1 MIDTQID
8 TSGIPPVEERYDL
21 RHLTTFIPNKRTPIH
36 NWFYFKEGFARD
48 FVVASLDWMGV
59 KEGTLL
65 DPFVG
70 SGTAVLTAREVGLS
84 SIGVDISPLMILV
97 SRAKSEDHDVE
108 LLRQIGSRIFAT
120 KFIKPSLS
128 SVPPGV
134 RKYFSKYALED
145 IVFLR
150 SLVDG
155 ITDETAR
162 DFFIVLLMSSAMRAS
177 YAYKDGGILRVRK
190 RPTPP
195 FRKFFRARVKRA
207 IKELERFKPIG
218 PEPSLYVGD
227 ARMLDFI
234 EDSSVDCVVTSPP
247 YLNKIEYTKVY
258 DIEYSLFLPD
268 IPPSSIRSYMG
279 LDVGASET
287 VFPSLP
293 PVANAYFAD
302 LKRWLSE
309 IRRVMRDGSKGT
321 ILIAGGVFP
330 TGVVDSDICLGV
342 LAKKMGFGVDRII
355 ALNTRV
361 ATRDRVVKIGQA
373 RESAVIISK

>member
-1 MIDTQID
+1 MTNTQID

-21 RHLTTFIPNKRTPIH
+21 RHLTTFIPNKRAPIH

-59 KEGTLL
+59 KEGVLL

-70 SGTAVLTAREVGLS
+70 SGTAILTAREVGLS
-84 SIGVDISPLMILV
+84 SMGVDISPLMVLV
-97 SRAKSEDHDVE
+97 SRAKSEDHDVG
-108 LLRQIGSRIFAT
+108 LLRQLGSSIFAT
-120 KFIKPSLS
+120 RFARPSLS
-128 SVPPGV
+128 SVPSSV

-155 ITDETAR
+155 ITDERAR
-162 DFFIVLLMSSAMRAS
+162 DFFVVLLMSSAMRVS
-177 YAYKDGGILRVRK
+177 YAYKDGALLRVHK

-207 IKELERFKPIG
+207 IKELERFRPIG
-218 PEPSLYVGD
+218 PEPSLRVGD
-227 ARMLDFI
+227 ARRLDFI

-247 YLNKIEYTKVY
+247 YLNKIEYTRVY

-268 IPPSSIRSYMG
+268 MPPAPIRSYIG
-279 LDVGASET
+279 LGVSADES

-309 IRRVMRDGSKGT
+309 MWRVMKDGSKGA

-330 TGVVDSDICLGV
+330 TGVVDSDIYLGV
-342 LAKKMGFGVDRII
+342 LAKETGFRVDRMI

-373 RESAVIISK
+373 RESVVIISK